1 MRQPEQSEHKA
12 HRFVDRDGTKIDVV
26 AISVI
31 GTQTYLEFVR
41 AGGRLVYRMKRPMFE
56 VTFSPW
62 GRPLSLD
69 AANEHME
76 QTHIFGVPELP
87 VAA

>member
-1 MRQPEQSEHKA
+1 
-12 HRFVDRDGTKIDVV
+12 
-26 AISVI
+26 
-31 GTQTYLEFVR
+31 
-41 AGGRLVYRMKRPMFE
+41 MKRPVFE
-56 VTFSPW
+56 ATFSAS